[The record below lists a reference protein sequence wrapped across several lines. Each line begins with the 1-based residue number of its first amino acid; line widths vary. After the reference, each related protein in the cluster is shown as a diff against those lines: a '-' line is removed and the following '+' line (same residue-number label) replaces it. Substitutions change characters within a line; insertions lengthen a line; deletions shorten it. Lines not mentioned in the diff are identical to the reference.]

1 MVGILAIGT
10 EITTGQ
16 ILNTNSQWLSTQLL
30 ELGFQTLYQMAVPDH
45 PQEIKEALDFLENRC
60 TLLFVTGGLG
70 PTADD
75 FTRKVLAE
83 KYQRPLLWNQE
94 NWERVQAKLS
104 SKGVPI
110 RTIHR
115 QQCEFLEGSAILP
128 NEAGTADGFKFKV
141 SIPRTAQQNKSEIE
155 IYVLPGPPK
164 EILSIWEGGVR
175 EQLGSLMPESQKWVQ
190 KKWTTKG
197 LPESEV
203 ASRVN
208 EVLGEESQNVL
219 YRAHTPFV
227 DVKLLYQQKE
237 AKVNEA
243 QGQKIMQVLGPW
255 LCESSENND
264 DPLRK

>member
-30 ELGFQTLYQMAVPDH
+30 ELGIQTFYQMAVPDR
-45 PQEIKEALDFLENRC
+45 PQEIKEALVFLENHC

-75 FTRKVLAE
+75 FTRTILAE
-83 KYQRPLLWNQE
+83 KYQRPLVWNQE
-94 NWERVQAKLS
+94 NWERVQSKLNS
-104 SKGVPI
+104 RGVQI

-115 QQCEFLEGSAILP
+115 QQCEFLEGSTILP
-128 NEAGTADGFKFKV
+128 NSAGTADGFVFKV
-141 SIPRTAQQNKSEIE
+141 SISRLDQQGESEIE

-175 EQLGSLMPESQKWVQ
+175 ERLSTVVPKPQKWIQ

-208 EVLGEESQNVL
+208 EVLGEESQKVL

-237 AKVNEA
+237 SEVNEA
-243 QGQKIMQVLGPW
+243 HGQKIIQALGPW
-255 LCESSENND
+255 LCEPPENKEPQNS
-264 DPLRK
+264 